1 MNFNA
6 EDLISRSK
14 QYDEDK
20 FKIDLDNLLNTYNQ
34 LKPINPDD
42 VRQEIDSWDL
52 SVPKDTNTDLE
63 EISGAYTRFVEYN
76 IRINKLLDDVNIHN
90 QLLIFIIKTGK
101 ELAYQYI
108 EGKTK
113 ADKESVATSI
123 LLPISSLQNTVNS
136 LYDFISNTNKSIEF
150 ASSQLARILREREA
164 LGKINNENY
173 RQGSNAINKNNN
185 RDVVVNTRN
194 KIKE

>member
-1 MNFNA
+1 M
-6 EDLISRSK
+6 
-14 QYDEDK
+14 
-20 FKIDLDNLLNTYNQ
+20 
-34 LKPINPDD
+34 
-42 VRQEIDSWDL
+42 
-52 SVPKDTNTDLE
+52 
-63 EISGAYTRFVEYN
+63 
-76 IRINKLLDDVNIHN
+76 
-90 QLLIFIIKTGK
+90 LIFIIKTGK